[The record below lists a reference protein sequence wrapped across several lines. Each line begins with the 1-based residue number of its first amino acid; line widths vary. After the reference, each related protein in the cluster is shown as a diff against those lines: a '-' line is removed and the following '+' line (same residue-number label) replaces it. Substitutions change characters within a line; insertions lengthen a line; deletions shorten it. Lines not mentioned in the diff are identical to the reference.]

1 MRNQASWILMVAL
14 AWFVFSPTILAQ
26 APKQIPR
33 TPDGKPNF
41 SGLWTGG
48 APQRGARRPGQA
60 RPTRVTAARELPLT
74 SFGLE
79 AVAYWTSA
87 DDEQGEDTSDPRS
100 PGYHI
105 ACGSESSPADLSGPV
120 EITQNTHRVMMLH
133 TPAFATKFWV
143 RQLWIGQEH
152 PVDLT
157 DYELKWM
164 GHTVA
169 KWDGDTLV
177 ADTVRVRVATPW
189 GGLLDRPIAAPHSE
203 EFRMIERFQLVDA
216 ETLRVD
222 RTMTD
227 PIMYTR
233 PLTDV
238 KVYKLLKDWDTY
250 RAEWEVIENQ
260 TVCLGGVYQDNVPWF
275 GETSEQITG
284 HPRGEGK

>member
-1 MRNQASWILMVAL
+1 MKNQARLILVVAL
-14 AWFVFSPTILAQ
+14 TWFVLSPPTLAQ
-26 APKQIPR
+26 APKRIPR
-33 TPDGKPNF
+33 TPEGKPNF

-48 APQRGARRPGQA
+48 TPQRGAPRAGQP
-60 RPTRVTAARELPLT
+60 RLTRIAAAKELPLT
-74 SFGLE
+74 AFGQQ

-87 DDEQGEDTSDPRS
+87 DGEDAEDTADPRS

-120 EITQNTHRVMMLH
+120 EITQNAHRVMMLH

-143 RQLWIGQEH
+143 RQLWIGEEH
-152 PVDLT
+152 PRDLT
-157 DYELKWM
+157 EYELKWM

-169 KWDGDTLV
+169 KWDRDTLV

-189 GGLLDRPIAAPHSE
+189 GGLLDRRIAAPHSE

-216 ETLRVD
+216 ETLRVE

-227 PIMYTR
+227 PKMYTR

-238 KVYKLLKDWDTY
+238 KVYKLMKDWATY

-260 TVCLGGVYQDNVPWF
+260 TVCLNGVYQDNVPWF
-275 GETSEQITG
+275 GD
-284 HPRGEGK
+284 K